1 MQKWDDIMELV
12 EKNEIDEIVGI
23 CRKMEENEYIVF
35 RDKLISEMKH
45 TENRCHRNTIA
56 TVLGDLKCNQA
67 ISVIIELINKPE
79 NRMCVG
85 SLIYALEELDC
96 EHEIKNIIHVLF
108 DGNFE
113 AQYNTYSLLEQ
124 KVNSMNQEDKCACI
138 TLVKQERHRL
148 QEKLDFITDI
158 EEMLE

>member
-1 MQKWDDIMELV
+1 MELV
-12 EKNEIDEIVGI
+12 EKNEIDEIVRI
-23 CRKMEENEYIVF
+23 YRKMEENEYIVYTN
-35 RDKLISEMKH
+35 KLISEMKH
-45 TENRCHRNTIA
+45 TESGCYRNTIA
-56 TVLGDLKCNQA
+56 TVLGDLKCNEA
-67 ISVIIELINKPE
+67 ISAMIELINKPE

-85 SLIYALEELDC
+85 SLIYALEGLDC

-108 DGNFE
+108 DGNYE

-124 KVNSMNQEDKCACI
+124 KVNSMSQEDKCACI
-138 TLVKQERHRL
+138 TFVKQERDKL